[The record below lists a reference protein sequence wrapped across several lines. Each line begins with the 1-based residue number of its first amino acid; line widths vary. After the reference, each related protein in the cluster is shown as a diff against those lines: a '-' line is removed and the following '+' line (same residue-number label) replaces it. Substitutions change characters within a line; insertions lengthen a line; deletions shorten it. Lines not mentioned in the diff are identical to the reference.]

1 YKKKISSIWEIR
13 KWVAEVERNNKH
25 VLLLRIPTHQDIL
38 GNEEVD
44 IAAKAA
50 ALTGLDTTLLLPHS
64 DIKAQW
70 REAAYSQFHEW
81 ARIQGAHKGTRYF
94 QNYFIP
100 NRKSWFHK
108 LKGNRKGIVSIN
120 RLRAG
125 YTSLAESLWR
135 RNIVEIPMC
144 ECGIAY
150 QTANHV
156 FWQCPLLDRYRNT
169 LIKDI
174 SHNITTG
181 PYHIEQLL
189 HSSEDDII
197 LAVMRFI
204 ESIPFRI

>member
-1 YKKKISSIWEIR
+1 MGSR
-13 KWVAEVERNNKH
+13 
-25 VLLLRIPTHQDIL
+25 
-38 GNEEVD
+38 EVD

-81 ARIQGAHKGTRYF
+81 ARIQGAHKGT
-94 QNYFIP
+94 
-100 NRKSWFHK
+100 
-108 LKGNRKGIVSIN
+108 